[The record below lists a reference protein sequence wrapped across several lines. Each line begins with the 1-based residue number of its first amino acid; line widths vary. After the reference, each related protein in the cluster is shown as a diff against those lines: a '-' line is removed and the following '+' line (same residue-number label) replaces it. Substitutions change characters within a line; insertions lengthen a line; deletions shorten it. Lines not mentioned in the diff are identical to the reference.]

1 MQSPL
6 NFLFST
12 RGFYPCE
19 SDNIARTSLS
29 AKFDSTASSREVLP
43 SLFTA
48 RGSAPLPIK
57 KLKLYRLFLG
67 PYMDLNVNSKTGE
80 RNGKKYLV
88 FGGPNHLVRSNFAN
102 MALPLRIQR
111 WRGVRP
117 LESVAF
123 IFAPYCNRSSNMPI
137 SAESQARWRRV
148 QPSRSSMVWPSLV
161 PAKFREPEE
170 DLSDEF
176 PVKLLELRSR
186 LVCSFSSIAL
196 ARVKEEIH
204 ETCSYTALTS
214 TSKLTMWRYTAFLSL
229 VRTPSQI
236 WCATEW
242 RYWLSFGLRTK
253 SFSAYC
259 NQKKTKE
266 LK

>member
-1 MQSPL
+1 M
-6 NFLFST
+6 
-12 RGFYPCE
+12 E
-19 SDNIARTSLS
+19 
-29 AKFDSTASSREVLP
+29 
-43 SLFTA
+43 
-48 RGSAPLPIK
+48 
-57 KLKLYRLFLG
+57 
-67 PYMDLNVNSKTGE
+67 
-80 RNGKKYLV
+80 KYLV
-88 FGGPNHLVRSNFAN
+88 LGGPNHLVRSSLAN

-111 WRGVRP
+111 WSGVWP

-137 SAESQARWRRV
+137 SAVSQARWRRV
-148 QPSRSSMVWPSLV
+148 PPSGSSMVWLSLV

-176 PVKLLELRSR
+176 PVKQLELRSR

-196 ARVKEEIH
+196 ARVRDEIH
-204 ETCSYTALTS
+204 DTCSYTAFTS
-214 TSKLTMWRYTAFLSL
+214 NSQLTMWRYTAFLSL

-253 SFSAYC
+253 NFSAYC

-266 LK
+266 LE